1 MKIEIKMQYNDV
13 KVLKELC
20 NVVKIKHDKTKN
32 KRTDVIVFKFRN
44 DNVLQVEATNSY
56 IYNSV
61 EFGKNNLSNAQVDDD
76 SYDLQ
81 AIHSPYTFCFV
92 VWEHDLLDK
101 CRKILKHKK
110 TTVDDTCYLVVETH
124 EPNVVRDIP
133 DSDYKTMDKMYFRMQ
148 TQEFE
153 QNLNVYRMGLQTQD
167 RHYGMIRALNSLI
180 ETFSKDLAQRLS
192 ENTTQDLFGIDVDYF
207 TQATK
212 FMNMND
218 EQDQTTFMRY
228 VKSNF
233 YLWKHSRFSD
243 DNVQNKETIIMTRY
257 IDNVYDSAEL
267 PKHKELKSNAV
278 LERSNGR

>member
-1 MKIEIKMQYNDV
+1 VKIQIKMQYNDV
-13 KVLKELC
+13 KVLKEVC

-61 EFGKNNLSNAQVDDD
+61 EFGKNNLAYATIDYVEQKLEN
-76 SYDLQ
+76 
-81 AIHSPYTFCFV
+81 TFCFA

-110 TTVDDTCYLVVETH
+110 TTVDETCYLVVETH

-133 DSDYKTMDKMYFRMQ
+133 DSIYKTMDKMYFSMQ

-167 RHYGMIRALNSLI
+167 RHYGMIRAIDNLI

-192 ENTTQDLFGIDVDYF
+192 KNITQDLFGIDVDYF

-218 EQDQTTFMRY
+218 EKDQTTFMRY

-278 LERSNGR
+278 